1 MTEKTVPPLSDDGSE
16 SDHVMEPDGPVP
28 TSDATDAPRIE
39 AREYPSPAM
48 GWLTVAILFL
58 LYILSL
64 TDRNIMAL
72 MVGPIKQDLGLSDLQ
87 ISLLQGP
94 AFAVLFCICAIPVG
108 MALDRHSRRLV
119 LYLSVTLWSIAAAS
133 CGLAGSFAALAIA
146 RAGVGAGESGFGTGS
161 YSIVGDSFPPHR
173 LSLAM
178 SVFIMGGVMGAGIVF
193 LIGGPIVG
201 AAMKSGPS
209 LWPIFGLLQPWQQVF
224 IMTGAPGILLALLV
238 FVFREPPRRKAA
250 TGQAGYGEA
259 WAYLRQHKP
268 LYVAAFVG
276 FGLAYAATIGF
287 QLWTPVYLARI
298 HGWQPGQIGP
308 VIGIA
313 QISAAALIPAHGW
326 MVDRLYRNGRSDAH
340 LFWCAL
346 TVTAAAPFG
355 IAAFLVS
362 NPWATIACY
371 WLFMVLILS
380 TASIGPAT
388 VQVST
393 PAHLRGRVSA
403 LYVLASGLIAMAGGP
418 AFIGIMT
425 DMVMGDEMKLGYSL
439 IASVLCVLL
448 PAAILFALGRA
459 SMRQAQQALN

>member
-1 MTEKTVPPLSDDGSE
+1 MTVPPL
-16 SDHVMEPDGPVP
+16 
-28 TSDATDAPRIE
+28 TDAIAASPPRPAVE
-39 AREYPSPAM
+39 TRDSPSGAGAYPSPPMA
-48 GWLTVAILFL
+48 WLTVAILFL

-72 MVGPIKQDLGLSDLQ
+72 MVGPIKRDLGLSDLQ

-94 AFAVLFCICAIPVG
+94 AFAVLFCLCAIPLG
-108 MALDRHSRRLV
+108 MALDRYSRRVV

-133 CGLAGSFAALAIA
+133 CGLAGSFAALAVA

-173 LSLAM
+173 VSLAM

-193 LIGGPIVG
+193 LLGGPIVA
-201 AAMKSGPS
+201 AAMKAGPTV
-209 LWPIFGLLQPWQQVF
+209 WPLFGLLQPWQQVF

-238 FVFREPPRRKAA
+238 FAFREPPRRKGPASA
-250 TGQAGYGEA
+250 GAGYGEA
-259 WAYLRQHKP
+259 IAYMRLHKP

-298 HGWQPGQIGP
+298 HGWQPGRIGP

-313 QISAAALIPAHGW
+313 QIAAAAMIPIHGYI
-326 MVDRLYRNGRSDAH
+326 VDRLYRGGRKDAH
-340 LFWCAL
+340 LVWCL
-346 TVTAAAPFG
+346 FTVLAAAPFG

-362 NPWATIACY
+362 SPWASVTCY
-371 WLFMVLILS
+371 WFFMALILS
-380 TASIGPAT
+380 TSSMGPAM
-388 VQVST
+388 VQVAT
-393 PAHLRGRVSA
+393 PQHLRGRVSA

-418 AFIGIMT
+418 AFIGVVTTLVI
-425 DMVMGDEMKLGYSL
+425 GDEMKVGWSL

-448 PAAILFALGRA
+448 PAALLFALGRA
-459 SMRQAQQALN
+459 SMRRAQAALSQG

>member
-1 MTEKTVPPLSDDGSE
+1 MAQHIENPAAIAAPSVAT
-16 SDHVMEPDGPVP
+16 PVTP
-28 TSDATDAPRIE
+28 AAADTGAP
-39 AREYPSPAM
+39 AGDYPSPAM

-94 AFAVLFCICAIPVG
+94 AFAILFCLCAIPVG
-108 MALDRHSRRLV
+108 MALDRYSRRLV
-119 LYLSVTLWSIAAAS
+119 LYLSVTVWSIAAAA
-133 CGLAGSFAALAIA
+133 CGLAGSFAALAVA

-193 LIGGPIVG
+193 LIGGPIV
-201 AAMKSGPS
+201 ATAMKAGPTI
-209 LWPIFGLLQPWQQVF
+209 WPIFGLLQPWQQVF
-224 IMTGAPGILLALLV
+224 IMTGAPGIALALLV
-238 FVFREPPRRKAA
+238 FLFREPPRRKMVS
-250 TGQAGYGEA
+250 GGAGYGEA
-259 WAYLRQHKP
+259 WLFLRQHKP
-268 LYVAAFVG
+268 LFLAAFVG

-298 HGWQPGQIGP
+298 HGWQPDRIGP

-313 QISAAALIPAHGW
+313 QISAAALIPLHGW
-326 MVDRLYRNGRSDAH
+326 IVDRLYRQGRKDAH
-340 LFWCAL
+340 LLWCVF
-346 TVTAAAPFG
+346 TVLAAAPFG
-355 IAAFLVS
+355 IGAFLVAS
-362 NPWATIACY
+362 PWVTIACY
-371 WLFMVLILS
+371 WMFMALILS
-380 TASIGPAT
+380 TASMGPAT
-388 VQVST
+388 VQVAT
-393 PAHLRGRVSA
+393 PPHLRGRVSA

-425 DMVMGDEMKLGYSL
+425 TLVMQDEMKLGYSL
-439 IASVLCVLL
+439 IASIFCVLL
-448 PAAILFALGRA
+448 PAALLFALGRG
-459 SMRQAQQALN
+459 SMRRALGQA